1 MGIEAL
7 AEGDSHSDLS
17 RRVYSFLSRMVHMLE
32 IGLVVSVKTGVLQL
46 VSGPLSP
53 WHLVIIVSVLGM

>member
-1 MGIEAL
+1 
-7 AEGDSHSDLS
+7 
-17 RRVYSFLSRMVHMLE
+17 MLE

-53 WHLVIIVSVLGM
+53 WRLVISSLS